1 MVLDTGE
8 DMTFPIEKAD
18 LTILVVDDN
27 PVNVRLAGLIL
38 QKEGYKTV
46 SASDGI
52 SCVETA
58 ERLVPDLILMDIVM
72 PEMDGLEACKLLKK
86 GKKTQ
91 HIPVIFIT
99 ANTDDQTLKDA
110 FAAGGTDYVRKPIN
124 REELLARI
132 KAALREKFYI
142 QDRIEKEK
150 LSAVL
155 ETAGAVCHE
164 MNQPLQFLTWS
175 CDTLIKDLSSNEA
188 IINHLQDMKAHIQR
202 ISDIVR
208 KLTSITRY
216 ETRDYVRGESII
228 DIEKASRPDL

>member
-1 MVLDTGE
+1 LVLDTGE

-38 QKEGYKTV
+38 QKEGYKT
-46 SASDGI
+46 
-52 SCVETA
+52 
-58 ERLVPDLILMDIVM
+58 
-72 PEMDGLEACKLLKK
+72 DGLEACKLLKK

-175 CDTLIKDLSSNEA
+175 CDTLIKDLSSDEA